1 MKMSKAANAR
11 IWQLVHQ
18 ERSAL
23 VEDLRGL
30 GSEQWNAPSLCPGWS
45 VHDVL
50 AHLVD
55 VAKTTRLGFARRM
68 IAARF
73 DFDRDNQ
80 AGVDRERRTG
90 PAQTLAA
97 FEAVLGRTS
106 TPPADLATRLI
117 EEIAHGE
124 DIRRPLGIR
133 RNYPIEAATPALP
146 YLVKTSKNFGGG
158 KERCAGLRLV
168 ATDADFSHGEGP
180 EVRGGAVALLL
191 ALSGRKVD
199 AAELDGPGSAE
210 FLARLDG

>member
-1 MKMSKAANAR
+1 MSKIANTR

-23 VEDLRGL
+23 VGDLRGL
-30 GSEQWNAPSLCPGWS
+30 SRAQWDTPSLCAGWS

-50 AHLVD
+50 AHLIDVD
-55 VAKTTRLGFARRM
+55 KTTRLGFVRRI

-80 AGVDRERRTG
+80 TGVDRERHTD
-90 PAQTLAA
+90 PAQTLEA
-97 FEAVLGRTS
+97 FEAVISFTA

-133 RNYPIEAATPALP
+133 RAYPIESVLAALG
-146 YLVKTSKNFGGG
+146 YLVKTSQKLGGG
-158 KERCAGLRLV
+158 KERCAGLHLT
-168 ATDADFSHGEGP
+168 ATDAEFSHGEGP
-180 EVRGGAVALLL
+180 EIQGKAVGLLMV
-191 ALSGRKVD
+191 LSGRKVD
-199 AAELDGPGSAE
+199 PSELTGPGATE
-210 FLARLDG
+210 FLERLSG